1 MSTVVIIILAILG
14 VSLIGGGGVLLKSSE
29 QTGIKGFGG
38 AAIAA
43 GILFL
48 SLILYI
54 TPVFR

>member
-1 MSTVVIIILAILG
+1 VSIMVIIVLAILG
-14 VSLIGGGGVLLKSSE
+14 VSLIGGGSVLLKSSE
-29 QTGIKGFGG
+29 QSGIRAFGV

-54 TPVFR
+54 TPAI